1 MWRETGS
8 EARGRRKVVEACAH
22 LLVLGFGIAA
32 AINRRE
38 AAPGRFGPSS
48 SKAPRGHMV
57 DVLARHRFCLMA
69 AAARPNARRPRQT
82 SRHHHQSMI
91 PEGVKLF
98 SEKVMLEQRAKAG

>member
-1 MWRETGS
+1 M
-8 EARGRRKVVEACAH
+8 
-22 LLVLGFGIAA
+22 LVLDFGIAA
-32 AINRRE
+32 AINRHE

-82 SRHHHQSMI
+82 SRHHQSMI

-98 SEKVMLEQRAKAG
+98 SEKVMLEQGAKAG